1 MRVCKRS
8 KVVQL
13 YHRIGVIDDLFLYY
27 IYEIMVTSEYGFY
40 YETIFRKIENQI
52 PIQSV
57 GCYHFY
63 EIWLETKPEIYLGFN
78 PLSKG

>member
-1 MRVCKRS
+1 
-8 KVVQL
+8 
-13 YHRIGVIDDLFLYY
+13 
-27 IYEIMVTSEYGFY
+27 MVTSEYGFY

-78 PLSKG
+78 ALSKG